1 MPVTGIDIK
10 SRAPFAGGK
19 LFGSTGSYEQIDG
32 TVRYE
37 VDPNHP
43 ANEAITDI
51 KLAPTNSLGRVEF
64 TADFRLAMPSDLSKS
79 NRRLFL
85 DILNRGKNSAY
96 RNLNSAPDVAPDA
109 PTEPGNGFLMEEG
122 YSIAWC
128 GWQHD
133 VPEIPGIMG
142 IRVPEALDA
151 NGPIQGKIVVTFQ
164 PNLAAKSQLLSD
176 RNHRSYPTSDVYD
189 YEAVMTVQEH
199 EDAPEK
205 IIPRDEWNFARVEEE
220 TVVPEESGEATA
232 EVNPLAFNASSLP
245 EGLRAEPSLQTF
257 DSVDKLAKSY
267 VNAVKKI
274 GGDPANLVSVPQDGE
289 SWDNFYNQTGRPETP
304 EGYQFGDDPDNELE
318 FYDS

>member
-10 SRAPFAGGK
+10 SRVPFAEGK
-19 LFGSTGSYEQIDG
+19 FFGVLVLMNRLTA
-32 TVRYE
+32 RY
-37 VDPNHP
+37 VTRLTLTIPP
-43 ANEAITDI
+43 KEAITDI

-64 TADFRLAMPSDLSKS
+64 TADFRLAIPSDLSKS

-133 VPEIPGIMG
+133 VPEVPGIMG
-142 IRVPEALDA
+142 IRVPEALDS

-164 PNLAAKSQLLSD
+164 PNLAAKFQLLSD
-176 RNHRSYPTSDVYD
+176 RNHRSYPTSDIYD
-189 YEAVMTVQEH
+189 TEAVMTVQEH

-205 IIPRDEWNFARVEEE
+205 IIPRDQWAFARVEEE
-220 TVVPEESGEATA
+220 NYCSRSPTCISRVWISTWQ
-232 EVNPLAFNASSLP
+232 SLP
-245 EGLRAEPSLQTF
+245 SYIHYKRGTYRRTRAPIDPGL
-257 DSVDKLAKSY
+257 
-267 VNAVKKI
+267 
-274 GGDPANLVSVPQDGE
+274 
-289 SWDNFYNQTGRPETP
+289 NFLSQVWYRIR
-304 EGYQFGDDPDNELE
+304 
-318 FYDS
+318 